1 MLVRLVDVFL
11 LAVLEVIVVMVGLR
25 LNMTGSDKLEG
36 NGTGVAFEYGL
47 LSICSLHDGDVTTE
61 DSQLD
66 ER

>member
-36 NGTGVAFEYGL
+36 NGTGVAFE
-47 LSICSLHDGDVTTE
+47 
-61 DSQLD
+61 
-66 ER
+66 